1 MANNG
6 NSNSSSALHERWF
19 SPVGFTIALVAGLVV
34 CFPGV
39 MGGWEAFFYR
49 DHGVLAFPSLYHFR
63 AAIIEGEF
71 PLWNPL
77 SNCGAPFAAQ
87 WGPMVYYP
95 GLVPFLA
102 LPQPQ
107 GMGWFCM
114 AHLIAAGLGMYW
126 LARQWTGQPMAAS
139 LAGWWYVFNGAT
151 FSCIMWPNYL
161 VALAGMPW
169 VVWSVERAWERGGR
183 YCAWAGVFAALQVL
197 SGVPEVI
204 ALTWLAVGVFV
215 VVAIWKSPGLRG
227 RMVLRVA
234 GVIFLAAG
242 LTAVQWMPFLELLA
256 HSHRVGGAIVS
267 KWAMPTWGL
276 AHLVLPL
283 YHCFETPEGVFYQ
296 HGQNFLSSYYPGVL
310 TVVLGVWALW
320 WGRNKRVVVLA
331 SITLVAYW
339 LAMGDAGGLYAGL
352 KKVFPFLEIVRFP
365 VKFVLLPAFLLP
377 LLAAQ
382 GLMLVL
388 KGGEQTRS
396 EWLPRAIGTLVLVA
410 ALLMLLVAMAAK
422 YPMTYDQPDVT
433 RENAWWRL
441 LWLGAGL
448 AGLLWVTHPRWGR
461 WMMPG
466 LMVVCLADVWT
477 HTPRQNPTLP
487 IRLPDLSVGLF
498 EPGFWRLSQKTDPP
512 RHGEGRIFIT
522 AEAEQ
527 SLLHSSSGDLRERW
541 FERRTAQWSHLNLLE
556 RIPKVNGSSTL
567 QIREQRAVEDLF
579 YVVHTNQPPEGLLNF
594 LGVTYRTAPG
604 FINRFEPRSG
614 ALPLITAGQKPVFL
628 PRTNF
633 PTCLASK
640 DFNPAAMV
648 YFPEEM
654 RGQITVTQAVPARV
668 EVREIRAHRL
678 RFIVEAPA
686 AAMVVVAQSYYP
698 CWRAQV
704 DGAVVPLWSANH
716 AFQALAVP
724 AGKHEVELHYHDR
737 WFFVGLACSLL
748 TLAVWVLWTWRK
760 TGKAR

>member
-1 MANNG
+1 MANHG
-6 NSNSSSALHERWF
+6 NLNSSSALHERWF
-19 SPVGFTIALVAGLVV
+19 SPVGFTAALIAGLVV

-49 DHGVLAFPSLYHFR
+49 DHGVLAFPSLYHLR
-63 AAIIEGEF
+63 AAIMEGEF

-95 GLVPFLA
+95 GLWPFLA

-114 AHLIAAGLGMYW
+114 VHLIAAGVGMYW
-126 LARQWTGQPMAAS
+126 LARQWTSHAWAAS

-183 YCAWAGVFAALQVL
+183 SCTCAGIIAALQVL
-197 SGVPEVI
+197 SGVPELI
-204 ALTWLAVGVFV
+204 ALTWLTVGVFA
-215 VVAIWKSPGLRG
+215 VVAIWQSPELRR

-234 GVIFLAAG
+234 GVIVLAAG
-242 LTAVQWMPFLELLA
+242 LTVVQWLPFLELLA
-256 HSHRVGGAIVS
+256 HSHRAGGTIVS

-283 YHCFETPEGVFYQ
+283 YHAFETPEGVFYQ
-296 HGQNFLSSYYPGVL
+296 HGQHFLSSYYAGILP
-310 TVVLGVWALW
+310 VVLGVWALW
-320 WGRNKRVVVLA
+320 WGRNKRVMVLA
-331 SITLVAYW
+331 AITLVAYW
-339 LAMGDAGGLYAGL
+339 LAMGDAGGLYAAL
-352 KKVFPFLEIVRFP
+352 KKLFPFLEIVRFP

-377 LLAAQ
+377 LLAVQ
-382 GLMLVL
+382 GLMVL
-388 KGGEQTRS
+388 FNSGEQCRK
-396 EWLPRAIGTLVLVA
+396 EWLPRAIISLVVVA
-410 ALLMLLVAMAAK
+410 ALLMLLVTLAAR
-422 YPMTYDQPDVT
+422 YPLTYDQPDVT
-433 RENAWWRL
+433 RRNAWWRL

-448 AGLLWVTHPRWGR
+448 AGLLWMTHPRWGR
-461 WMMPG
+461 WMLAG

-477 HTPRQNPTLP
+477 HAPRQNPTLP
-487 IRLPDLSVGLF
+487 IRLPDLKAGLF
-498 EPGFWRLSQKTDPP
+498 EPGFWRLSQKSQPP

-527 SLLHSSSGDLRERW
+527 SLLHASSGDLRERW

-579 YVVHTNQPPEGLLNF
+579 YVVHTNRAPEGLLNF

-604 FINRFEPRSG
+604 FINRFEPRRG

-633 PTCLASK
+633 PACLASK
-640 DFNPAAMV
+640 DFNPATMV

-668 EVREIRAHRL
+668 EVREVRAHRL
-678 RFIVEAPA
+678 RFTVEAPA

-698 CWRAQV
+698 CWRARV
-704 DGAVVPLWSANH
+704 DGATVPLWRANH
-716 AFQALAVP
+716 AFQALAVN
-724 AGKHEVELHYHDR
+724 AGKHDVELCYQDR

-748 TLAVWVLWTWRK
+748 TLAALVFWTWRK
-760 TGKAR
+760 AGKAH